1 MEAPTVSRWQIVT
14 RGLTNRCPNCGG
26 RPIFRAWFKLCYR
39 CPRCAMK
46 MARSDGFFLGA
57 VVWNY
62 GLTVFGCLPL
72 LLALYAAGVISL
84 TTLGLIGATVG
95 VVVPAVIYPWAWSL
109 WLMTYY
115 WALPHEL
122 PANAGTDPNID
133 EDE

>member
-1 MEAPTVSRWQIVT
+1 
-14 RGLTNRCPNCGG
+14 
-26 RPIFRAWFKLCYR
+26 
-39 CPRCAMK
+39 MK

-84 TTLGLIGATVG
+84 ATLGLIGATVG